1 MQSDNL
7 GFHLNCDCR
16 NCRLG
21 RHGLDSRHAR
31 TEIFVTETQTCV
43 RERQERVNRVRR
55 RLSQIKPEDGDMIAL
70 VGAVKGLLDIVADDG
85 DDFE

>member
-1 MQSDNL
+1 M
-7 GFHLNCDCR
+7 
-16 NCRLG
+16 
-21 RHGLDSRHAR
+21 
-31 TEIFVTETQTCV
+31 TETQTYV

-70 VGAVKGLLDIVADDG
+70 VSAIKGLLDIVADDSPEYGRAQLG